1 MPFIIDAHEDLAWN
15 MLTFGRDY
23 TLSAGE
29 TRLKERGTQVP
40 GQNGDTLLGWLDY
53 QKGNVVVLFSTL
65 FAAPARRKLGEWDTQ
80 SYNDF
85 SQAHS
90 IYRKQLDAY
99 HRLSENH
106 ADKFRLILS
115 QGDLDGVLTEWQ
127 KVGAQAVLD
136 SERGPQEEQEEDE
149 AEAARGFPVGLVI
162 LMEGAEGVLAPA
174 ELEEWWG
181 SGVRIIGPAW
191 AGTRFC
197 GGTREPGPVTSE
209 GFALFD
215 AMAGLGFTLDI
226 SHMDENAVLQALD
239 TFPGRIIA
247 SHANAQALLKGYEGN
262 RLLSDQV
269 IHGLLERDGLVGV
282 VPLNSYLMNGWKRS
296 DPRELVSLGHVV
308 AQIDYICQI
317 AGDAEHV
324 GLGSDFDGGFGV
336 QSVPIEINTI
346 ADLQKLVPLLAEK
359 GYSETDIAKILGENW
374 MSFLQES
381 LPENT

>member
-40 GQNGDTLLGWLDY
+40 DQNGDTLLGWLDY

-65 FAAPARRKLGEWDTQ
+65 FAAPARRKLGVWYTQ
-80 SYNDF
+80 SYKDF

-90 IYRKQLDAY
+90 IYKKQLDAY
-99 HRLSENH
+99 HRLSEKN

-127 KVGAQAVLD
+127 KVGAQAALD
-136 SERGPQEEQEEDE
+136 TKRGPQEKQEEDE
-149 AEAARGFPVGLVI
+149 EEATKTFPVGLVI
-162 LMEGAEGVLAPA
+162 LMEGAEGVLSPA

-226 SHMDENAVLQALD
+226 SHMDEQAVLQALD

-247 SHANAQALLKGYEGN
+247 SHANALALLKGYEGN
-262 RLLSDQV
+262 RQLSDRV
-269 IHGLLERDGLVGV
+269 IHGLLERDGLIGV
-282 VPLNSYLMNGWKRS
+282 VPLNSFLMAGWKRS
-296 DPRELVSLGHVV
+296 DPRELVSLQHVI

-317 AGDAEHV
+317 AGDADHV

>member
-40 GQNGDTLLGWLDY
+40 DHNGDTLLGWLDY
-53 QKGNVVVLFSTL
+53 QKGKVAVLFSTL

-80 SYNDF
+80 SYKDF

-90 IYRKQLDAY
+90 IYQKQLDAY
-99 HRLSENH
+99 RRLSEKH

-115 QGDLDGVLTEWQ
+115 QGDLDRVLAEWQ
-127 KVGAQAVLD
+127 KVDSQAALD
-136 SERGPQEEQEEDE
+136 PERGPQEEQEE
-149 AEAARGFPVGLVI
+149 ANASTKGFPVGLVI

-174 ELEEWWG
+174 ELEEWWQ

-191 AGTRFC
+191 AGTRYC

-226 SHMDENAVLQALD
+226 SHMDEQAVFQALD

-247 SHANAQALLKGYEGN
+247 SHANALALLKGYEGN
-262 RLLSDQV
+262 RQLSDRV
-269 IHGLLERDGLVGV
+269 IHGLLERDGLIGV
-282 VPLNSYLMNGWKRS
+282 VPLNSFLMAGWKRS
-296 DPRELVSLGHVV
+296 DPRELVSLQHVV

-359 GYSETDIAKILGENW
+359 GFSETDIAKILGENW